1 MSGSRASLAHLYR
14 RAGFGG
20 HPDEIDAA
28 VATGYGATVE
38 RLLDRSR
45 PDPAAAAIDPPQL
58 TATYTRPSGD
68 PTTAMAEARS
78 LADEGRTLGLW
89 WLQRMAVASS
99 PLPEKLTLLWH
110 GHFATSLQKVRFPKL
125 MYVQNQLFRTMGA
138 ASFAALTQA
147 VAKDPAMLIWLD
159 ASTDKKSHP
168 NENFARELM
177 ELFTLGIGNYS
188 EEDVREAAR
197 CFTGWVFDHQTG
209 SFAFQVR
216 QHDDGIKTV
225 LGRTGN
231 LAGEDVIDLVTHSPI
246 GARYVAAKVWSHLA
260 YPVTPSDPVMS
271 DIATSYATDL
281 DLTALLRATVLHPE
295 FTSEAATTG
304 LVKQPIEYVVGSLRA
319 LRLPVDQPL
328 VLAVL
333 EEMGQVPFA
342 PPSVGGWPQ
351 NGYWLST
358 AATLARLRFANLVV
372 ARADLSAIADE
383 APSQR
388 VAAAAHLLSV
398 DTWSPTTAAA
408 LARVADRPPVLTSLA
423 LVSPEYVSN

>member
-1 MSGSRASLAHLYR
+1 MNGSRASLAHLYR

-20 HPDEIDAA
+20 RPDEIDAA

-45 PDPAAAAIDPPQL
+45 PDPGASAITPPPL
-58 TATYTRPSGD
+58 TATFTRPSSD
-68 PTTAMAEARS
+68 PTTAKAQARS
-78 LADEGRTLGLW
+78 LADEGRALRLW
-89 WLQRMAVASS
+89 WLQRMAAASS

-125 MYVQNQLFRTMGA
+125 MYDQNQIFRTMGTG
-138 ASFAALTQA
+138 SFASLTQA

-177 ELFTLGIGNYS
+177 ELFTLGIGNYG

-197 CFTGWVFDHQTG
+197 CFTGWVFDRQTG
-209 SFAFQVR
+209 GFALQVR
-216 QHDDGIKTV
+216 QHDDGLKTV

-231 LAGEDVIDLVTHSPI
+231 LTGEDVIDLVTHSPI
-246 GARYVAAKVWSHLA
+246 GARYIAAKLWSHLA
-260 YPVTPSDPVMS
+260 YPVKPSDPVVS
-271 DIATSYATDL
+271 DIAAGSTDL
-281 DLTALLRATVLHPE
+281 DLTALLRAIFLHPQ
-295 FTSEAATTG
+295 FTSDTATTG
-304 LVKQPIEYVVGSLRA
+304 LIKQPIEYVVGSLRA
-319 LRLPVDQPL
+319 LHLPVDQP
-328 VLAVL
+328 VVVNVL

-351 NGYWLST
+351 NAYWLST

-372 ARADLSAIADE
+372 GSADLSAIADE
-383 APSQR
+383 APGQR
-388 VAAAAHLLSV
+388 ADAAAHVLSV
-398 DTWSPTTAAA
+398 DTWSPTTATA
-408 LARVADRPPVLTSLA
+408 LAQVADSPRALTSLA

>member
-1 MSGSRASLAHLYR
+1 MNGSRASLAHLYR

-20 HPDEIDAA
+20 RPDEIDAA

-38 RLLDRSR
+38 RLLDRSQ
-45 PDPAAAAIDPPQL
+45 PDPGASAITPPPL
-58 TATYTRPSGD
+58 TTTFTRPSSD
-68 PTTAMAEARS
+68 PTTAMAMARS
-78 LADEGRTLGLW
+78 LADEGRALRLW
-89 WLQRMAVASS
+89 WLQRMAATSS

-125 MYVQNQLFRTMGA
+125 MYDQNQIFRTMGA
-138 ASFAALTQA
+138 GTFASLTQA

-197 CFTGWVFDHQTG
+197 CFTGWVFDRQTG
-209 SFAFQVR
+209 GFALQVR
-216 QHDDGIKTV
+216 QHDDGLKTV

-231 LAGEDVIDLVTHSPI
+231 LTGEDVIDLVTHSPI
-246 GARYVAAKVWSHLA
+246 GIRYIAAKLWSHLA
-260 YPVTPSDPVMS
+260 YPVKPSDPVVS
-271 DIATSYATDL
+271 DIAAGSTADL
-281 DLTALLRATVLHPE
+281 DLTALLRAIFLHPQ
-295 FTSEAATTG
+295 FTSDAATTG
-304 LVKQPIEYVVGSLRA
+304 LIKQPIEYVVGSLRA
-319 LRLPVDQPL
+319 LHLPVDQP
-328 VLAVL
+328 VVVNAL

-351 NGYWLST
+351 NAYWLST
-358 AATLARLRFANLVV
+358 AATLARLRFANLV
-372 ARADLSAIADE
+372 ADRADLSAIADE
-383 APSQR
+383 APGQR
-388 VAAAAHLLSV
+388 ADAIAHLLSV
-398 DTWSPTTAAA
+398 DTWSPTTAKA
-408 LARVADRPPVLTSLA
+408 LAQVADNPRALTSLA